1 MRPGLP
7 PSACTTMRNKRDKA
21 LPACRVYNKRPDKAD
36 R

>member
-7 PSACTTMRNKRDKA
+7 PSPRTTMRNKRDKA
-21 LPACRVYNKRPDKAD
+21 LSACRVYNKRPDKVD